1 MIILY
6 LFIYVILNILILNYI
21 YNTLNLRNIEDYD
34 LNYIIL
40 VIKKYTNFSP
50 FFMLFFFLSGIPP
63 VALFFIKFNFLL
75 NAVNT
80 LGLILSI
87 LAIFSM
93 LVNMFFYIQIYNTN
107 NKDIDFTKISI
118 KPLKNNKFS
127 YKCTKKYNDQ
137 LYKDTRRIVIVSF
150 IMFFSI
156 FFMADLYICTGGI
169 LVY

>member
-1 MIILY
+1 MQ
-6 LFIYVILNILILNYI
+6 YI
-21 YNTLNLRNIEDYD
+21 D
-34 LNYIIL
+34 
-40 VIKKYTNFSP
+40 KYTHFKLFHKNDNFDQN
-50 FFMLFFFLSGIPP
+50 
-63 VALFFIKFNFLL
+63 VY
-75 NAVNT
+75 
-80 LGLILSI
+80 
-87 LAIFSM
+87 
-93 LVNMFFYIQIYNTN
+93 FFYIQIYNTN